1 MRLSYVS
8 GEQVY
13 KDTYGI
19 NNSRA
24 FVSAS
29 HLFVARL
36 LGQQS
41 QRGLESS
48 AYLLFYRI
56 RLVVTAIRTLLVHL

>member
-1 MRLSYVS
+1 MPLSLVVQTPTEFTGDALHKDIRLSYVS
-8 GEQVY
+8 GEQIY

-29 HLFVARL
+29 HLFVASL
-36 LGQQS
+36 
-41 QRGLESS
+41 
-48 AYLLFYRI
+48 
-56 RLVVTAIRTLLVHL
+56 